1 MLGDQDAEALARRVT
16 QGDRSA
22 LDELLRVIQPGVLR
36 HCGRYLPCRQ
46 DAEEACQDALLR
58 VAEKLPTFE
67 WRSKFSTWLHTVVS
81 NSALSTYR
89 SMKRRADKQ
98 GGDDTV
104 LATRPDPRTTSVI
117 AGSRIDLLDAL
128 ERLESERPRIAAA
141 FVLRDVSR
149 LTYNEIAEHLD
160 APVGTIK
167 SQVHDA
173 RVVVR
178 EWLADQS

>member
-1 MLGDQDAEALARRVT
+1 MLGDQDAEALARRVSD
-16 QGDRSA
+16 GDHSA
-22 LDELLRVIQPGVLR
+22 LDELLRSIQPGVLR

-58 VAEKLPTFE
+58 VAEKLPGFE

-89 SMKRRADKQ
+89 SLKRRADKQ
-98 GGDDTV
+98 ISDDTV

-128 ERLESERPRIAAA
+128 ERLEAERPRIAAA

-149 LTYNEIAEHLD
+149 LTYAEIAEHM
-160 APVGTIK
+160 AVPVGTVK

-173 RVVVR
+173 RIVVR
-178 EWLADQS
+178 EWLAERS